1 MPVNQNEIQRLSE
14 NEKERIRTLQEMKS
28 EFHQIPDKYAVLADL
43 HRLIDDEES
52 EVRWDAACTLIYIFS
67 SVPDEYKCIAWDDLI
82 KLTHDLKPHISGK
95 AASNLVSAF
104 SSLPDECKSAAW
116 IDLVKLTDDNDL
128 YVRESAFSV
137 LINAFSSVPDEYK
150 PKAWADLIRFSG
162 HEDSRFRWMAFSAL
176 DSAFA
181 CVPDECKSAAWAD
194 LIRLTRDRF
203 LDVRGETST
212 VLGSAFVFVSDKS
225 AAWADLVRLASDKDS
240 KVRKYAADTLIYTF
254 GHVPDDCKSDARYD
268 LQRLTSEGDPDVRIH
283 LNHSLGKMCID
294 KAYKSINEEDFRTFL
309 KDAICYF
316 EKAAKDSSSFTP
328 SLCCNLFYRAFHA
341 VIFKEAHSNNE
352 IKDYITAAKKEI
364 EGSKSK
370 QKLVAVIEQ
379 LATVLEIAS
388 NNQGSNNGW
397 RELLKRGSNICN
409 HVDKMMG

>member
-14 NEKERIRTLQEMKS
+14 SEKEKIRTLQEMKS
-28 EFHQIPDKYAVLADL
+28 EFQQIPDKSAVLADL

-95 AASNLVSAF
+95 AASNLVPAF

-116 IDLVKLTDDNDL
+116 D
-128 YVRESAFSV
+128 
-137 LINAFSSVPDEYK
+137 
-150 PKAWADLIRFSG
+150 
-162 HEDSRFRWMAFSAL
+162 
-176 DSAFA
+176 
-181 CVPDECKSAAWAD
+181 D

-254 GHVPDDCKSDARYD
+254 DHVPDECKSDARYD

-388 NNQGSNNGW
+388 NTQGSNNGW

-409 HVDKMMG
+409 HVDKMMV